1 MTAGGKFNL
10 LGNALS
16 LGTGTANTTT
26 NTKWEME
33 QAGTQLRFRHDIGAG
48 LWFIVLPLTKDVF
61 DMGGK
66 KIVTVGTPTENTDAA
81 TKGYVDGLVS
91 AGFAPKEPVMAAST
105 ANIKHC
111 ISFIKTRWV
120 YFIS

>member
-1 MTAGGKFNL
+1 MTSTERANLTLLESFNAADKLLQLDGSGLIPVALIPGGLDYLTTNNPTYTGVMTAGGKFNL

-48 LWFIVLPLTKDVF
+48 LV
-61 DMGGK
+61 
-66 KIVTVGTPTENTDAA
+66 
-81 TKGYVDGLVS
+81 Y
-91 AGFAPKEPVMAAST
+91 
-105 ANIKHC
+105 
-111 ISFIKTRWV
+111 SFCR
-120 YFIS
+120 